1 MKIVVAICRQ
11 IVSVTAN
18 MFFSATIHQSCPH
31 LWAGG
36 ICIKMSQQCP
46 DVKSFFDIRS
56 WAQRWHWSDA
66 YLISDVVGV
75 GADDVD
81 DDVDVA

>member
-1 MKIVVAICRQ
+1 
-11 IVSVTAN
+11 
-18 MFFSATIHQSCPH
+18 
-31 LWAGG
+31 
-36 ICIKMSQQCP
+36 MSQQCP

-81 DDVDVA
+81 DELMMLMLRDLRKG